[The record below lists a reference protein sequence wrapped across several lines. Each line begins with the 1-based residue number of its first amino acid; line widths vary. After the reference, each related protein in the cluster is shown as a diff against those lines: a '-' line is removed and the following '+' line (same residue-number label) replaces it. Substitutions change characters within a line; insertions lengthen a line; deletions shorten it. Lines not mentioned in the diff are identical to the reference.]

1 MSLYFFVLI
10 ILTILALTEVLLR
23 EKKISF
29 ITLSIMSLMAGL
41 RFFTGYDFISY
52 KIFFEKI
59 DNVRDV
65 FNGSIDAEK
74 GYLFLNFIF
83 SKLELN
89 FYFFILFF
97 SLLSISLLGYF
108 VYKYTSFP
116 SLFLIYY
123 YARFF
128 LVRDMGQIRSSLAC
142 IILLYAIPFMI
153 KKKLIPF
160 LLIVFLASLFHI
172 TAWFFIVV
180 YLFNI
185 IFEKLTTKIV
195 IWLLIGST
203 IIGSIIQIPRLYI
216 WAIPD
221 RYMAYFTSPSYTDG
235 NWLMNPVLWMQVGIF
250 FGVFYLCSL
259 SNPEEQNFIDGML
272 KVYLLSSLI
281 LISAGTLG
289 TVGGRISTL
298 FSTSEVFLVPYLFMN
313 LTRNRLSNLLLYFA
327 FTFFIL
333 CLIFVVSGA
342 YTEYIPYQTIF
353 SF

>member
-52 KIFFEKI
+52 KNFFEKI

-108 VYKYTSFP
+108 VYKHTSFP

-153 KKKLIPF
+153 KKKLVPF

-185 IFEKLTTKIV
+185 IFEKLTTKTV
-195 IWLLIGST
+195 IWLLTGST
-203 IIGSIIQIPRLYI
+203 IIGSIIQIPQLYI
-216 WAIPD
+216 WAIPN
-221 RYMAYFTSPSYTDG
+221 RYIAYFTSPSYTDG

-250 FGVFYLCSL
+250 FGIFYLCSL
-259 SNPEEQNFIDGML
+259 SDPEEQNFIEGML

>member
-29 ITLSIMSLMAGL
+29 ITISVMSLMAGL

-52 KIFFEKI
+52 KNFFEKI
-59 DNVRDV
+59 DNVSDV

-89 FYFFILFF
+89 FYFFILVF
-97 SLLSISLLGYF
+97 SLLSIGLLGYF
-108 VYKYTSFP
+108 VYKHTPFP
-116 SLFLIYY
+116 SLFLMYY

-153 KKKLIPF
+153 KKKPAPF

-185 IFEKLTTKIV
+185 IFEKLTTKTV
-195 IWLLIGST
+195 IGLLILST
-203 IIGSIIQIPRLYI
+203 IIGLVIQIPQLYT

-221 RYMAYFTSPSYTDG
+221 RYIAYFTSPSYTDG
-235 NWLMNPVLWMQVGIF
+235 SWIMNPVLWMQVGIF
-250 FGVFYLCSL
+250 FGVFYLCIQ
-259 SNPEEQNFIDGML
+259 SNLEEQKFIEGML

-313 LTRNRLSNLLLYFA
+313 LTRNKLSNLLLYFA

-333 CLIFVVSGA
+333 CLIFVVSGT

>member
-52 KIFFEKI
+52 KNFFEKI

-108 VYKYTSFP
+108 VYKHTSFP

-153 KKKLIPF
+153 KKKLVPF

-185 IFEKLTTKIV
+185 IFEKLTTKTV
-195 IWLLIGST
+195 IWLLTGST
-203 IIGSIIQIPRLYI
+203 IIGSIIQIPQLYI
-216 WAIPD
+216 WAIPN
-221 RYMAYFTSPSYTDG
+221 RYIAYFTSPSYTDG

-250 FGVFYLCSL
+250 FGIFYLCSL
-259 SNPEEQNFIDGML
+259 SDPEEQSFIEGML